1 MAAST
6 ASSSD
11 ELERPRSG
19 SSVRRGEIWQG
30 AGASVGASGRRN
42 RGGGGALAILSPCGT
57 GEGVRWRPCPV
68 AARNRGTGR
77 GCGVGRWAGWADQA
91 GGGPGRQGLQPG

>member
-42 RGGGGALAILSPCGT
+42 RGGRGGGALAILSPRGA
-57 GEGVRWRPCPV
+57 GEG
-68 AARNRGTGR
+68 GS
-77 GCGVGRWAGWADQA
+77 
-91 GGGPGRQGLQPG
+91 GGDRAL